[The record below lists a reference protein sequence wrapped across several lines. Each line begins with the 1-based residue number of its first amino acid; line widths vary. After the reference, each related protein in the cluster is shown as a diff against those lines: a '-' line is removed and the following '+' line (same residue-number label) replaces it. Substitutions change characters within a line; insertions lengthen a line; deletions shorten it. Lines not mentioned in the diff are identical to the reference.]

1 MEKLIIERKFNAPIE
16 KIWKEFT
23 DAKLLKKWWS
33 PETMNASYISVDL
46 KVGGLFRFCFKDA
59 NDKEFWGRGIYQK
72 INEPTYFSYLDTFT
86 DAEGN
91 VVPPSYFG
99 MEGDKIIESLVE
111 FEFSTEGA
119 TTVMKLT
126 MDNYYDTAM
135 KEDMIKGWNSMFDKL
150 AKNL

>member
-23 DAKLLKKWWS
+23 ASTLLKKWWS
-33 PETMNASYISVDL
+33 PDTMNAFYISVDL
-46 KVGGLFRFCFKDA
+46 KVNGLFRFCFKDA
-59 NDKEFWGRGIYQK
+59 NDKEFWGRGLYQK

>member
-1 MEKLIIERKFNAPIE
+1 MEKVIIKRKFNAPIE

-23 DAKLLKKWWS
+23 TATLLKKWWS
-33 PETMNASYISVDL
+33 PETMNSSYMTVDFN
-46 KVGGLFRFCFKDA
+46 VGGLFRFCFKDA

-99 MEGDKIIESLVE
+99 MEGDEIIESLVE
-111 FEFSTEGA
+111 FEFSIEGE
-119 TTVMKLT
+119 TTAMKIT
-126 MDNYYDTAM
+126 MDNYYDSTM
-135 KEDMIKGWNSMFDKL
+135 TEDMIKGWNSMFDKL

>member
-1 MEKLIIERKFNAPIE
+1 MEKVIIKRKFNAPIE

-23 DAKLLKKWWS
+23 TATLLKKWWS
-33 PETMNASYISVDL
+33 PETMNSSYMTVDFN
-46 KVGGLFRFCFKDA
+46 VGGLFRFCFKDA

-99 MEGDKIIESLVE
+99 MEGDEIIESLVE
-111 FEFSTEGA
+111 FEFSIEGE
-119 TTVMKLT
+119 TTAMKIT
-126 MDNYYDTAM
+126 MDNYYDSTM
-135 KEDMIKGWNSMFDKL
+135 TEDMIKGWNSMFDKL
-150 AKNL
+150 TKNL

>member
-23 DAKLLKKWWS
+23 TAALLKKWWS
-33 PETMNASYISVDL
+33 PETMNASYITVDL
-46 KVGGLFRFCFKDA
+46 KKEGLFRFCFKDTT
-59 NDKEFWGRGIYQK
+59 DKEFWGRGMYQK
-72 INEPTYFSYLDTFT
+72 INEPTYFSYIDTFT
-86 DAEGN
+86 DVEGN

-119 TTVMKLT
+119 TTAMKMT

-135 KEDMIKGWNSMFDKL
+135 TKDMIEHLSK
-150 AKNL
+150 

>member
-1 MEKLIIERKFNAPIE
+1 M
-16 KIWKEFT
+16 
-23 DAKLLKKWWS
+23 
-33 PETMNASYISVDL
+33 
-46 KVGGLFRFCFKDA
+46 
-59 NDKEFWGRGIYQK
+59 
-72 INEPTYFSYLDTFT
+72 
-86 DAEGN
+86 
-91 VVPPSYFG
+91 VPPSYFV

>member
-1 MEKLIIERKFNAPIE
+1 MEKIIIERKFNAPIE

-23 DAKLLKKWWS
+23 TATLLKNWWS
-33 PETMNASYISVDL
+33 PETMNNSFVSVDL

-59 NDKEFWGRGIYQK
+59 NNKEFWGRGKYQE

-99 MEGDKIIESLVE
+99 MPGDKIIESLVE
-111 FEFSTEGA
+111 FELSTEGA
-119 TTVMKLT
+119 TTAMKLI

-135 KEDMIKGWNSMFDKL
+135 TADMVKGWNSMFDKL